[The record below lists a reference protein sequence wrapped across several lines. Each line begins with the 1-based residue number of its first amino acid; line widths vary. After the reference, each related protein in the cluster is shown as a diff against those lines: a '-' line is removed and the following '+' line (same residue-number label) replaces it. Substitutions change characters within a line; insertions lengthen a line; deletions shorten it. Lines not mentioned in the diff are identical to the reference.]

1 MFIYRIVRL
10 IAGLISS
17 CISLTLYPGM
27 LLGFTVAGDFET
39 YDDVV
44 KDLHIGDVRIYFAI
58 EI

>member
-1 MFIYRIVRL
+1 
-10 IAGLISS
+10 
-17 CISLTLYPGM
+17 M